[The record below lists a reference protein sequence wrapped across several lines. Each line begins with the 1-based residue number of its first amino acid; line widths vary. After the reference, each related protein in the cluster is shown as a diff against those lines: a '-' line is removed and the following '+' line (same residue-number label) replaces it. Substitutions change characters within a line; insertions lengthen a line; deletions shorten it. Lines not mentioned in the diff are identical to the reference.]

1 MKIAIDISQII
12 YGTGVSVYTQN
23 LTKALLRIDK
33 NNDYLLFGGSLR
45 RYGELK
51 LKAEQLIG
59 GSTNARSLILPI
71 APSFSDY
78 IFNRVGFVNIDSL
91 IGKNNVFHSSDW
103 VQPKTDSF
111 TVTTIHDL
119 VPILYP
125 SLTHP
130 KITAVHKRRLEK
142 VKKYVM
148 KIIVPSKT
156 TKNDLLKF
164 GFNEKRIVVI
174 PEAVSEEFKKPKISE
189 IQKILKKY
197 SINER
202 YLLAVGTSPRKNI
215 DRIIS
220 AFEKVRVDKTLKL
233 IVIGEIHHPESIRNV
248 VFLGHVPA
256 AYVPALYSGSDAL
269 IYPSLYEGFGLPI
282 LEAYKLGVP
291 VLTSNC
297 GSLKEIGAASILVDP
312 YNIDDIS
319 EGIKKLV
326 SDRGRYIAKGKE
338 EIKKYTWEET
348 AKKTLGVYNCC
359 YE

>member
-1 MKIAIDISQII
+1 MKIAIDISQIV

-23 LTKALLRIDK
+23 LTKALLKIDK
-33 NNDYLLFGGSLR
+33 DNDYLFFGGSFR
-45 RYGELK
+45 RYDELK
-51 LKAEQLIG
+51 LKAEQFID
-59 GSTNARSLILPI
+59 GSTNAKSLILPI
-71 APSFSDY
+71 APSFSDI

-91 IGKNNVFHSSDW
+91 IGKNDVFHSSDW

-111 TVTTIHDL
+111 TVTTIHDV
-119 VPILYP
+119 VPLLYP

-130 KITAVHKRRLEK
+130 RITAVHRRRMER

-148 KIIVPSKT
+148 KIIVPSET
-156 TKNDLLKF
+156 TRNDLLKF
-164 GFNEKRIVVI
+164 GFNEKNIIVI
-174 PEAVSEEFKKPKISE
+174 PEAVGEEFKKPKKSD

-197 SINER
+197 RINDR

-220 AFEKVRVDKTLKL
+220 AFERVRVDKTLKL
-233 IVIGEIHHPESIRNV
+233 VVIGEVHHPVSVRNV

-256 AYVPALYSGSDAL
+256 SNVPALYSGSDAL
-269 IYPSLYEGFGLPI
+269 IYPSLYEGFGLPV

-291 VLTSNC
+291 VLTSNV
-297 GSLKEIGAASILVDP
+297 GSLKEIGAASITVDP
-312 YNIDDIS
+312 FSIDDIS
-319 EGIKKLV
+319 EGIKKLI